1 MGKGIVKPGEPLY
14 DVIIPK
20 VYGDKGDNA
29 MYVSVNDEA
38 IRIKYGE
45 RVRIPERFKEA
56 IDEAF
61 RAEGLA
67 DSYAEEV
74 RFKESK

>member
-1 MGKGIVKPGEPLY
+1 MGKGIIKPGDALY
-14 DVIIPK
+14 DVMIPK
-20 VYGDKGDNA
+20 VYGKKSDNA

-67 DSYAEEV
+67 DSYAEKV
-74 RFKESK
+74 MFKESK